1 MEFYKE
7 TNFKETP
14 IGKIPNEW
22 GIVKLGDR
30 EIAQIRGAKK
40 VEGFH
45 KVAFISMELISN
57 SRIYTQYKIRDIK
70 DVKSYTYCEAGDLL
84 LPKITPCFENGKQ
97 GVVPFD
103 IPNGFALA
111 TTEVFPIVCQ
121 GIDRLFLFYIL
132 KFSKFRKILEFSMR
146 GTTGRQRVPKDAVER
161 LKIPLPPI
169 EEQQKIVEVLSVVDL
184 AIQKT
189 DEIIAKTERL
199 KKGLMQT
206 LLTKGIGHKEFK
218 QTPIG
223 KIPKTW
229 KVVKLGEVLTDVK
242 YGTSVKSNKD
252 GIGVPILGIPNV
264 LRGEIDK
271 SNLRYVKLSK
281 KEQES
286 LTLKSGD
293 ILLVRTN
300 ANPEYIGRCALF
312 EEKKG
317 TWVYASY
324 LIRIRVDEE
333 KVTPEYLVKYLQ
345 SEKARKQFLSIART
359 SAGNYNINTKGIRS
373 IIVCLPPIPEQQ
385 KIANILLTIDKKLKL
400 ERKRKE
406 KLERIKKGMM
416 NLLLTGKVRVGGI

>member
-14 IGKIPNEW
+14 IGKIPREW
-22 GIVKLGDR
+22 DIVKL
-30 EIAQIRGAKK
+30 EA
-40 VEGFH
+40 
-45 KVAFISMELISN
+45 VASVS
-57 SRIYTQYKIRDIK
+57 
-70 DVKSYTYCEAGDLL
+70 AGGNA
-84 LPKITPCFENGKQ
+84 PQGEKYFRNGKYPFIRVQ
-97 GVVPFD
+97 HFDGNKIYVDKWDLINDEAVKDYNLKLFPKNSIVFPKSGAAINLEKRAMLPFD
-103 IPNGFALA
+103 SYVVNHLCVLVAKSEI
-111 TTEVFPIVCQ
+111 
-121 GIDRLFLFYIL
+121 IDSKFLFYIMKKTNL
-132 KFSKFRKILEFSMR
+132 SRSSA
-146 GTTGRQRVPKDAVER
+146 GTTLPYLNLKTIS
-161 LKIPLPPI
+161 KIPLPLPSLV
-169 EEQQKIVEVLSVVDL
+169 EQRGIVEVLSVVDL

-218 QTPIG
+218 ETPIG

-242 YGTSVKSNKD
+242 YGTSVKSNKN

-286 LTLKSGD
+286 LMLKSGD

-312 EEKKG
+312 EEKRG
-317 TWVYASY
+317 AWVYASY
-324 LIRIRVDEE
+324 LIRIRVDQE

-359 SAGNYNINTKGIRS
+359 SAGNYNINTKGIKS
-373 IIVCLPPIPEQQ
+373 IIACLPPIPEQQ

-400 ERKRKE
+400 ERNKKA
-406 KLERIKKGMM
+406 KLEKIKKGFMD
-416 NLLLTGKVRVGGI
+416 LLLTGKVRVKVK